1 MLHYFNFKIFEMKKI
16 QILSIAIL
24 CCTLL
29 MTACSK
35 KVTDATATTKNVA
48 TMPAEEAPPAPKG
61 REAAAPVEESLTKNA
76 KGIGV
81 TAQAMDQAVPEEVM
95 EVTPVPEIQ
104 MPPLTKEEEEAL
116 RKRIMDAKEKQKKK
130 KG

>member
-1 MLHYFNFKIFEMKKI
+1 MKKI

-35 KVTDATATTKNVA
+35 KVTDVTTTTKSVA
-48 TMPAEEAPPAPKG
+48 TMPAEEAPMLETPPAQQG
-61 REAAAPVEESLTKNA
+61 RQPAAPVEESLTKNT
-76 KGIGV
+76 KGVGV